1 MSKNI
6 TAQQLAG
13 NQKAYGIDEFRN
25 MVNYTNTTN
34 NGYVRFRLTSEGLK
48 LEKINMAESLKAV
61 E

>member
-13 NQKAYGIDEFRN
+13 NQKTYGIDEFRN

-34 NGYVRFRLTSEGLK
+34 KGYVPGVPT
-48 LEKINMAESLKAV
+48 
-61 E
+61 